1 MTTQADVD
9 DFGLPI
15 RRYPTPKNDE
25 PADAP
30 TDAPTDASKG
40 ETPASTSLD
49 GTATDEQSKAP
60 EAKDDKIKDQA
71 TPPAGEAVKADDQS
85 DTFEDARSEQ
95 SSPRKETRLEIS
107 AVAQETPTPTETT
120 PTKNEPLDAES
131 TPSESKPG
139 VPEEVLPKATDV
151 PEKSVEGNKVLAAEG
166 AHPTDHKPEVS
177 EEVQPAVDDAPKKPK
192 DIEVGVDKKEPPLD
206 VAVPVPTSP
215 IQPKREQISEFSHQK
230 ITEQPEEKKGE
241 AELEWQEMPAYARYD
256 MYNDDDKLVAKEYDV
271 EEVET
276 YEYGGLGGA
285 GKGYTRVFLDDD
297 AESATSMDENTKYL
311 FKSAA
316 GTSMVDDD
324 DGRDAIGQM
333 QATKDLLTE
342 GQRVAYV
349 GLVRLE
355 IVRLVKEEEKM
366 KTFKKTKKEVGIA
379 VESMMM
385 WGQKMMLRLYAHM
398 EINEA
403 EQIMIEQLAEHG
415 VMPQDLSPALVT
427 NARVANPMAE
437 GEASMPGTPSL
448 DEKPAEA
455 PPPYQALDGEELSDV
470 KTPSQLPTTSKID
483 IDLRWTVLCDLFL
496 LLIADSIYDARSR
509 VLLERVGESL
519 DITWIDICRFEK
531 KVTEALEMQ
540 QAAEKENWNEEEH
553 TEARRKK
560 ALTRR
565 YVMMGLATVGGG
577 LVIGLSAG
585 LLAPVIGA
593 GLATGLTAVGV
604 TGTGSFLGGVGG
616 AAIIT
621 SGAAASGSLIGGRAA
636 GRRTGAVKTFEYRPL
651 HNNKRVNLI
660 VTISGWLTGKV
671 DDVRLPFST
680 VDPVMGD
687 IYSVL
692 FEPEMLRSMGDTINI
707 LATEALT
714 SSIQQILG
722 TTILATLMSAI
733 QLPII
738 LTKLSYLIDNPWAVS
753 LDRATAAGKILADS
767 LIERNLGTRPITLVG
782 FSIGARVVFS
792 CLQELSK
799 KGGVGIVQ
807 NVYMFGSPIVVSREE
822 YIKAKTVVSGRFL
835 NAYNRN
841 DWILGYLFRLTSGGI
856 RRVAG
861 LAPVEECPFV
871 ENMDVTD
878 LVNGHMDYRQK
889 MPVLLMRCGWS
900 VDSEEFAEI
909 EDPDPDNHNERQREL
924 INEIEEA
931 RKNLEKDGKAK
942 KSGRFSFFG
951 RRKNAGKQDWEIYE
965 DQKKNGDYKDKAKE
979 GGDSN
984 TGVLFDIDAIRAEI
998 AKDARDHYASHEDLQ
1013 VKEIKSTLPP
1023 MKLDVS
1029 SLPGSPSATAN
1040 GSQTNINTTRDSHD
1054 IRGSQERSHSYTPSY
1069 TRQTTPPAYGSPYGV
1084 GFGSEHG
1091 NTYGSDRHDEDDIQM
1106 TFDTSF
1112 DDHPRSTATATT
1124 APATET
1130 TPTRPQIKTAQT
1142 LPSMTLHEPWG
1153 DSDDDDFGK
1162 EKEISMTFA

>member
-1 MTTQADVD
+1 
-9 DFGLPI
+9 
-15 RRYPTPKNDE
+15 
-25 PADAP
+25 
-30 TDAPTDASKG
+30 
-40 ETPASTSLD
+40 
-49 GTATDEQSKAP
+49 
-60 EAKDDKIKDQA
+60 
-71 TPPAGEAVKADDQS
+71 
-85 DTFEDARSEQ
+85 
-95 SSPRKETRLEIS
+95 
-107 AVAQETPTPTETT
+107 
-120 PTKNEPLDAES
+120 
-131 TPSESKPG
+131 
-139 VPEEVLPKATDV
+139 
-151 PEKSVEGNKVLAAEG
+151 
-166 AHPTDHKPEVS
+166 
-177 EEVQPAVDDAPKKPK
+177 
-192 DIEVGVDKKEPPLD
+192 
-206 VAVPVPTSP
+206 
-215 IQPKREQISEFSHQK
+215 
-230 ITEQPEEKKGE
+230 
-241 AELEWQEMPAYARYD
+241 
-256 MYNDDDKLVAKEYDV
+256 
-271 EEVET
+271 
-276 YEYGGLGGA
+276 
-285 GKGYTRVFLDDD
+285 
-297 AESATSMDENTKYL
+297 
-311 FKSAA
+311 
-316 GTSMVDDD
+316 
-324 DGRDAIGQM
+324 
-333 QATKDLLTE
+333 
-342 GQRVAYV
+342 
-349 GLVRLE
+349 
-355 IVRLVKEEEKM
+355 
-366 KTFKKTKKEVGIA
+366 
-379 VESMMM
+379 
-385 WGQKMMLRLYAHM
+385 
-398 EINEA
+398 
-403 EQIMIEQLAEHG
+403 
-415 VMPQDLSPALVT
+415 
-427 NARVANPMAE
+427 
-437 GEASMPGTPSL
+437 
-448 DEKPAEA
+448 
-455 PPPYQALDGEELSDV
+455 
-470 KTPSQLPTTSKID
+470 
-483 IDLRWTVLCDLFL
+483 
-496 LLIADSIYDARSR
+496 
-509 VLLERVGESL
+509 
-519 DITWIDICRFEK
+519 
-531 KVTEALEMQ
+531 
-540 QAAEKENWNEEEH
+540 
-553 TEARRKK
+553 
-560 ALTRR
+560 
-565 YVMMGLATVGGG
+565 
-577 LVIGLSAG
+577 
-585 LLAPVIGA
+585 
-593 GLATGLTAVGV
+593 
-604 TGTGSFLGGVGG
+604 
-616 AAIIT
+616 
-621 SGAAASGSLIGGRAA
+621 
-636 GRRTGAVKTFEYRPL
+636 
-651 HNNKRVNLI
+651 
-660 VTISGWLTGKV
+660 
-671 DDVRLPFST
+671 
-680 VDPVMGD
+680 
-687 IYSVL
+687 
-692 FEPEMLRSMGDTINI
+692 
-707 LATEALT
+707 
-714 SSIQQILG
+714 
-722 TTILATLMSAI
+722 MSAI

-792 CLQELSK
+792 CLQELAK

-900 VDSEEFAEI
+900 VDSEEFVEI

-1040 GSQTNINTTRDSHD
+1040 GSQTNINTARDSHD

-1069 TRQTTPPAYGSPYGV
+1069 TRQATPPAYGSPYGA

-1091 NTYGSDRHDEDDIQM
+1091 NAYGSDRHDEDDIQM

-1112 DDHPRSTATATT
+1112 DDHPRSTATT

-1130 TPTRPQIKTAQT
+1130 TPTRPPIKTAQT

>member
-25 PADAP
+25 P
-30 TDAPTDASKG
+30 TDASTG
-40 ETPASTSLD
+40 EKPASASID
-49 GTATDEQSKAP
+49 GAASDEQSKPP
-60 EAKDDKIKDQA
+60 EVKDDKTKDQ
-71 TPPAGEAVKADDQS
+71 TTPAGEAVKADDQS

-95 SSPRKETRLEIS
+95 SSPRKETASETH
-107 AVAQETPTPTETT
+107 AVAQETSTPTETK
-120 PTKNEPLDAES
+120 PTKNEPLETES
-131 TPSESKPG
+131 APNESKSE
-139 VPEEVLPKATDV
+139 VPDEALPKVTDV
-151 PEKSVEGNKVLAAEG
+151 PEKTVEEKKALATETAL
-166 AHPTDHKPEVS
+166 PSDSRPKDP
-177 EEVQPAVDDAPKKPK
+177 EEVQPGVDDPSKKPT
-192 DIEVGVDKKEPPLD
+192 DIDVGIDKQEPSNPD
-206 VAVPVPTSP
+206 VAVPAPASPT
-215 IQPKREQISEFSHQK
+215 QPKREQISEFSHQK
-230 ITEQPEEKKGE
+230 VTVHPEEKKDDDDGG
-241 AELEWQEMPAYARYD
+241 WQEMPSYARYD
-256 MYNDDDKLVAKEYDV
+256 MYNDDDKLVAKEYDA

-276 YEYGGLGGA
+276 YQYGGLGGA

-437 GEASMPGTPSL
+437 GETSMPGTPSL
-448 DEKPAEA
+448 EEKPAEA

-496 LLIADSIYDARSR
+496 LLIADSIYDSRSR

-707 LATEALT
+707 LATE
-714 SSIQQILG
+714 
-722 TTILATLMSAI
+722 
-733 QLPII
+733 
-738 LTKLSYLIDNPWAVS
+738 VS
-753 LDRATAAGKILADS
+753 
-767 LIERNLGTRPITLVG
+767 
-782 FSIGARVVFS
+782 
-792 CLQELSK
+792 
-799 KGGVGIVQ
+799 
-807 NVYMFGSPIVVSREE
+807 VS
-822 YIKAKTVVSGRFL
+822 VRFQH
-835 NAYNRN
+835 
-841 DWILGYLFRLTSGGI
+841 
-856 RRVAG
+856 
-861 LAPVEECPFV
+861 
-871 ENMDVTD
+871 DV
-878 LVNGHMDYRQK
+878 
-889 MPVLLMRCGWS
+889 
-900 VDSEEFAEI
+900 
-909 EDPDPDNHNERQREL
+909 
-924 INEIEEA
+924 
-931 RKNLEKDGKAK
+931 
-942 KSGRFSFFG
+942 
-951 RRKNAGKQDWEIYE
+951 
-965 DQKKNGDYKDKAKE
+965 
-979 GGDSN
+979 
-984 TGVLFDIDAIRAEI
+984 
-998 AKDARDHYASHEDLQ
+998 
-1013 VKEIKSTLPP
+1013 
-1023 MKLDVS
+1023 
-1029 SLPGSPSATAN
+1029 
-1040 GSQTNINTTRDSHD
+1040 
-1054 IRGSQERSHSYTPSY
+1054 
-1069 TRQTTPPAYGSPYGV
+1069 
-1084 GFGSEHG
+1084 
-1091 NTYGSDRHDEDDIQM
+1091 
-1106 TFDTSF
+1106 
-1112 DDHPRSTATATT
+1112 
-1124 APATET
+1124 
-1130 TPTRPQIKTAQT
+1130 
-1142 LPSMTLHEPWG
+1142 
-1153 DSDDDDFGK
+1153 
-1162 EKEISMTFA
+1162 